1 MQTTIDELLRRAV
14 EATASD
20 IHLKVG
26 SPPAIRIDGE
36 LMRMQD
42 LPPLTPSDTEAY
54 AQSIFTQKAAQ
65 IFKERG
71 EADFAYGRPDL
82 GRFRVSAYRQRG
94 SVSLV
99 MRRVVAGVPS
109 LERLGLPPVVTKLA
123 AEPKGLL
130 LVTGP
135 SGSGRSTTIASIIEH
150 INASRPVSIV
160 TVEDPIE
167 ALFPDKVAV
176 ITQREVGVDVTSAAD
191 AVRRATRQDADVIM
205 ISEIADVDVAS
216 AAIAAAETGHLVIAA
231 MPTSDPGDTIERLI
245 GFFAPEDQ
253 RTVRAQVAVLLRGVI
268 SQRLLEMADGSGRVL
283 AVEILTGNHRTQERI
298 LEGAPKEAFVDLIK
312 DSEFFGM
319 QTFDGSLLQL
329 VKQRRV
335 SVAAALTHVRN
346 AHEFRARAIEAG
358 IEA

>member
-42 LPPLTPSDTEAY
+42 LAALTPSDTEAY

-65 IFKERG
+65 TFKERG
-71 EADFAYGRPDL
+71 EADFAYGRPDI
-82 GRFRVSAYRQRG
+82 GRFRVSVYRQRG

-99 MRRVVAGVPS
+99 LRRVVAGVPP
-109 LERLGLPPVVTKLA
+109 LERLGLPPVVAKLA
-123 AEPKGLL
+123 GESKGLL

-150 INASRPVSIV
+150 INASRPVSII
-160 TVEDPIE
+160 TIEDPIE

-176 ITQREVGVDVTSAAD
+176 VTQREVGVDVASASEG
-191 AVRRATRQDADVIM
+191 VRRATRQDADVIM
-205 ISEIADVDVAS
+205 VSEIADRETAE
-216 AAIAAAETGHLVIAA
+216 AAISAAETGHLLIAA

-245 GFFAPEDQ
+245 GFFPPEAQ
-253 RTVRAQVAVLLRGVI
+253 ETARNQVATLLRGVI
-268 SQRLLEMADGSGRVL
+268 SQRLLETADGTGRVL
-283 AVEILTGNHRTQERI
+283 ATEVLTGTHRTQERI
-298 LEGAPKEAFVDLIK
+298 MEGASRNEIVELIK
-312 DSEFFGM
+312 DSEYFGM
-319 QTFDGSLLQL
+319 QTFDGSLLAL
-329 VKQRRV
+329 VKQRRI
-335 SVAAALTHVRN
+335 SVAAALNHVRN

-358 IEA
+358 IDA

>member
-1 MQTTIDELLRRAV
+1 MHTTIDELLHRAV

-42 LPPLTPSDTEAY
+42 HPPLTPSDTEAY

-65 IFKERG
+65 MFKEKG

-99 MRRVVAGVPS
+99 LRRVVAGVPS

-176 ITQREVGVDVTSAAD
+176 ITQREVGVDVASAAD
-191 AVRRATRQDADVIM
+191 AVRKATRQDADVIM
-205 ISEIADVDVAS
+205 ISEIADTDTAA
-216 AAIAAAETGHLVIAA
+216 AAISAAETGHLVIAA
-231 MPTSDPGDTIERLI
+231 MPTGDPGDTIDRLI
-245 GFFAPEDQ
+245 GFFPPQ
-253 RTVRAQVAVLLRGVI
+253 HHPTVRAQLAILLRGVI
-268 SQRLLEMADGSGRVL
+268 SQRLLETADGSGRVL
-283 AVEILTGNHRTQERI
+283 ATEILVGNHRVQERI
-298 LEGAPKEAFVDLIK
+298 MEGAPKEAFVDVIK

-319 QTFDGSLLQL
+319 RTFDGSLLEL

-335 SVAAALTHVRN
+335 TVATALGHVRN

-358 IEA
+358 IDA